1 MPTPATIGVDQS
13 MDFPTDQQMITAYL
27 ESLRLLSRA
36 DDTIKLRRKVLTRV
50 SRDLP
55 YGLGE
60 TNVEELRAWLY
71 RKEWGPGTWATYLVC
86 LRDFY
91 GWATNPR
98 DAWLR
103 GDNPALELDDVPKP
117 EGYARPC
124 SDDQLERILTES
136 AEPYNTWAHLAAYQ
150 GLRCIEISRLD
161 REHVTERVFNVVK
174 GKGGR
179 PRVHD
184 THPAVWDLIRPLQPG
199 PVARLVRHGDRASA
213 DYISGRTAKYFTAMG
228 LDGVTLHRL
237 RHWLGVTTQRLY
249 RDIRV
254 TQAVLGHKSLQS
266 TQIYTMA
273 SMEQQKEAR
282 SMLPRF
288 GG

>member
-1 MPTPATIGVDQS
+1 
-13 MDFPTDQQMITAYL
+13 MIAAYL
-27 ESLRLLSRA
+27 ESLRTLSRSA
-36 DDTIKLRRKVLTRV
+36 DTIKLRRKVLTRV
-50 SRDLP
+50 SRDLT

-60 TNVEELRAWLY
+60 TNLDELKEWLY
-71 RKEWGPGTWATYLVC
+71 RDGWGKGTWATYLAC

-91 GWATNPR
+91 AWAANPR
-98 DAWLR
+98 DRWVSE
-103 GDNPALELDDVPKP
+103 NPALELDDVPKP
-117 EGYARPC
+117 EGCARPC
-124 SDDQLERILTES
+124 TDDELRRILTRA
-136 AEPYNTWAHLAAYQ
+136 AEPYRTWAHLAAYQ

-161 REHVTERVFNVVK
+161 REHVTEQVFNVVK

-184 THPAVWDLIRPLQPG
+184 THPAVWDLIRPMAPG
-199 PVARLVRHGDRASA
+199 PVARLIRSGGRASA
-213 DYISGRTAKYFTAMG
+213 DYISGRSAKYFTAMG
-228 LDGVTLHRL
+228 VDGVTLHRL

-273 SMEQQKEAR
+273 SMAQQQEAR

-288 GG
+288 AD